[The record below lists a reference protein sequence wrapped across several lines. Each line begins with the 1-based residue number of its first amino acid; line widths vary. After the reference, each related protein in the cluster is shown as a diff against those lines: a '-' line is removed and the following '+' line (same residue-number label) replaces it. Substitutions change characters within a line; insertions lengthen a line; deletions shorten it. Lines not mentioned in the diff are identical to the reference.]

1 MSLRWRA
8 ISVALL
14 VGLFAWLTAANFI
27 EKEDR
32 IASDILPDDLLRMG
46 LDLQGG
52 MHWVVGVDIDRAVER
67 EMTVLASNLTQD
79 FEDEEIATATATGEG
94 TMLRIALVNTLDRAK
109 LDELLA
115 DYTVL
120 QEVSSSPTSTDYEL
134 VEGRVDEVR
143 ELTMRQVLEVLR
155 RRIDDPQ
162 TGIPE
167 SVVTR
172 QGESRVLV
180 QIPGGQIDRDIAL
193 SLLSSTAF
201 LEFKIVEDADISDEL
216 LLARH
221 PNLRVKENQKPSAEI
236 ALVNEDG
243 STAPLVIVHEVDPE
257 NREIS
262 VKSYLVAKEA
272 PVTGQY
278 LTNAQVGFD
287 QRQRPEVIFNFSD
300 EGGRLFGELSENNI
314 ERLLAIILDG
324 RVYSAPVL
332 QSRITTRGRITGNY
346 DAAEAANLAVI
357 LRAGSLAVPVEIMEE
372 RTVGPALGQDSIDSG
387 LMASAVGLS
396 LIMVFVA
403 FYYKLAGVYASIAL
417 TTNLVLLIGLM
428 SLFEATLTLP
438 GIAGLVLTIGMA
450 VDANVIIFERIREE
464 LRGGRATR
472 AAIATGFNKALWT
485 VLDAN
490 ITTLITGII
499 LFQYGTGPI
508 KGFAVT
514 LCVGILT
521 SLFSALIV
529 TRLLMQLYPGDRPVQ
544 LSI

>member
-1 MSLRWRA
+1 
-8 ISVALL
+8 
-14 VGLFAWLTAANFI
+14 
-27 EKEDR
+27 
-32 IASDILPDDLLRMG
+32 MG

-257 NREIS
+257 NKEIS

-396 LIMVFVA
+396 LIMVFMV

>member
-1 MSLRWRA
+1 VSLRWRA
-8 ISVALL
+8 ISVGLL
-14 VGLFAWLTAANFI
+14 VAIFAWLTAANFI

-32 IASDILPDDLLRMG
+32 IASDILPNDLLRMG

-67 EMTVLASNLTQD
+67 EITVLVGNLTQL
-79 FEDEEIATATATGEG
+79 FEDEEVATATATGEG
-94 TMLRIALVNTLDRAK
+94 TTLRVSLVNTLERPK

-120 QEVSSSPTSTDYEL
+120 REVDSSPTSTDYQL
-134 VEGRVDEVR
+134 VDGRVDEVR

-172 QGESRVLV
+172 QGDSRVLV
-180 QIPGGQIDRDIAL
+180 QIPGGQVDRDIAL

-201 LEFKIVEDADISDEL
+201 LEFKIVEDADITDEL

-221 PNLRVKENQKPSAEI
+221 PNLHVVESRHASSEV
-236 ALVNEDG
+236 ALANEDG

-257 NREIS
+257 NKEVS

-287 QRQRPEVIFNFSD
+287 QRQRPEVEFTFSE
-300 EGGRLFGELSENNI
+300 EGGKLFGVLSGENI
-314 ERLLAIILDG
+314 DRLLAIILDG

-346 DAAEAANLAVI
+346 DAAEAASLAVI
-357 LRAGSLAVPVEIMEE
+357 LRAGSLAVPVQIMEE

-387 LMASAVGLS
+387 IVASAVGLS
-396 LIMVFVA
+396 LIIVFVG
-403 FYYKLAGVYASIAL
+403 FYYKLCGLYAAVAL
-417 TTNLVLLIGLM
+417 STNLVLLIGLM

-464 LRGGRATR
+464 LRDGRATR

-521 SLFSALIV
+521 SVFSALVV
-529 TRLLMQLYPGDRPVQ
+529 TRLLLQLYPGNRPVQ

>member
-8 ISVALL
+8 IAVAVL
-14 VGLFAWLTAANFI
+14 VGLFAWLTAANFVD
-27 EKEDR
+27 KEDR
-32 IASDILPDDLLRMG
+32 IASDVLPNDLLRMG

-52 MHWVVGVDIDRAVER
+52 MHWVVGVRIERAVER
-67 EMTVLASNLTQD
+67 EIGVLAANLTEV
-79 FEDEEIATATATGEG
+79 FAEEEIATATAVADG
-94 TMLRIALVNTLDRAK
+94 TTLRVSVGNTLDRTK
-109 LDELLA
+109 VDEVLV
-115 DYTVL
+115 DYTAL
-120 QEVSSSPTSTDYEL
+120 RELSSTDTSIELEL
-134 VEGRVDEVR
+134 VPGRVDEVR
-143 ELTMRQVLEVLR
+143 ELTMSQVLEVLR

-172 QGESRVLV
+172 QGDSRVLV
-180 QIPGGQIDRDIAL
+180 QIPGGQVDRDIAL
-193 SLLSSTAF
+193 NLLSSTAF
-201 LEFKIVEDADISDEL
+201 LEFKIVEDRDQTDEL

-221 PNLRVKENQKPSAEI
+221 PDLRIVAGQGRSDELQLERANGEP
-236 ALVNEDG
+236 
-243 STAPLVIVHEVDPE
+243 APLVLVHEVDPE
-257 NREIS
+257 TKVSIGS
-262 VKSYLVAKEA
+262 FLVAKEA

-287 QRQRPEVIFNFSD
+287 QRQRPEVEFTFSN
-300 EGGRLFGELSENNI
+300 EGGQLFGELSGNNI
-314 ERLLAIILDG
+314 DRLLAIILDG

-332 QSRITTRGRITGNY
+332 QSRITTRGRITGRFTST
-346 DAAEAANLAVI
+346 EAANLAVI

-387 LMASAVGLS
+387 LMASTVGLGVIV
-396 LIMVFVA
+396 LFVVL
-403 FYYKLAGVYASIAL
+403 YYRLSGVYASIAL
-417 TTNLVLLIGLM
+417 ATNLVLLIGLM

-464 LRGGRATR
+464 LRDGRTTR

-499 LFQYGTGPI
+499 LFQFGTGPI

-521 SLFSALIV
+521 SVFSALVV
-529 TRLLMQLYPGDRPVQ
+529 TRLLMHLYPGERPVQ
-544 LSI
+544 MSI